1 MHEILFPQ
9 QVAMFWPRVII
20 PDSSKCIVYIVK
32 YYVCVLLDHHLL
44 SSIDR
49 VLFSMFMENVLVIA
63 EGAAFILCIIA
74 NLSTKKA
81 RLKAQIPD
89 IKTSLDIVKHL
100 QSRKGTTDPME
111 TRFLLSDQVYAKARI
126 PPTENV
132 NLWLGANVM
141 LEYGIEDAKVLLE
154 KNLEAANKSL
164 SQVEDDLSFIRDQT
178 TTLEV
183 NMARVYNWDV
193 KRRQASQAKS

>member
-1 MHEILFPQ
+1 MATETSTPVQNSDTKGALG
-9 QVAMFWPRVII
+9 I
-20 PDSSKCIVYIVK
+20 PLAEFVEDVDSFMKRDGNDSAETVLKRLDESHSKYK
-32 YYVCVLLDHHLL
+32 
-44 SSIDR
+44 
-49 VLFSMFMENVLVIA
+49 FMEY
-63 EGAAFILCIIA
+63 

-100 QSRKGTTDPME
+100 QSRKDTTDPME